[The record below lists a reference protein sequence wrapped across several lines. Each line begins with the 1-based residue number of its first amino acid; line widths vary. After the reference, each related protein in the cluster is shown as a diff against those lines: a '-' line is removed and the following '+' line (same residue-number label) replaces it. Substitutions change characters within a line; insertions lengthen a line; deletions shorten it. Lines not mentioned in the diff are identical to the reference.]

1 MWINKQSKMWMQK
14 KDLVEVKHIRA
25 NEFSVFEVR
34 DISFERNKC
43 INVHW
48 DIPRYI
54 AEYRRWS

>member
-1 MWINKQSKMWMQK
+1 MNAKK

-43 INVHW
+43 INVH
-48 DIPRYI
+48 
-54 AEYRRWS
+54 

>member
-1 MWINKQSKMWMQK
+1 MWMQK